1 MLHFYLIRLRNEY
14 VNLYDSVFM
23 WDYFE
28 QLPGPKQKDTKRNDV
43 ATLFP
48 TEI

>member
-1 MLHFYLIRLRNEY
+1 MLNFHFIRLRNKY
-14 VNLYDSVFM
+14 VYLYDSVFM

-43 ATLFP
+43 ATLFH